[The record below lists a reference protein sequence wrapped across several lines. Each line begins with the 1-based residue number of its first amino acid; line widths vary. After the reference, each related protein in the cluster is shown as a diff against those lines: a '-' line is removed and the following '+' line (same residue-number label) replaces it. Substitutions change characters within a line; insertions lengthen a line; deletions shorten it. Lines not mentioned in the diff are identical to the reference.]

1 MRCNDIFHVKVKL
14 HQSKFKQLDFKLYSL
29 LCKDSSYKRVQARL
43 TFKAV
48 SWGELVM
55 LVLNVVRCNQHTAC
69 SSKTPPQLWRA
80 PESSSV
86 DQNSQKLALA
96 DLTLYQ
102 AKTLDSMTFKLGA
115 IWSLH
120 TGTIPE
126 ATTLATNTMVVYHEL
141 TMDTSHLGG
150 CPHLWQSGTGICRV
164 MNFKISGIQVLIPI
178 FRLIK
183 VLD

>member
-1 MRCNDIFHVKVKL
+1 MIFM
-14 HQSKFKQLDFKLYSL
+14 KQ
-29 LCKDSSYKRVQARL
+29 KR
-43 TFKAV
+43 
-48 SWGELVM
+48 
-55 LVLNVVRCNQHTAC
+55 
-69 SSKTPPQLWRA
+69 
-80 PESSSV
+80 
-86 DQNSQKLALA
+86 QKLAA
-96 DLTLYQ
+96 MDLTLHQ
-102 AKTLDSMTFKLGA
+102 AKTLDSIESKMGA